1 MLYILILFI
10 SCLLLTFSYTHVDK
24 WLIQHTPRYSS
35 SNKQVYIVKNIVKS
49 MYLCLLAVSAPFLI
63 TTWDNH
69 IIRIFAALYVSNDL
83 MGMIVCPNLPTS
95 TRIHH
100 MTSVLF
106 LMAAFMTDFTTNHVA
121 QMLFY
126 YTYASSMAFAVNAYL
141 GLRLC
146 YDKNDH
152 PKWLQ
157 YLKHIA
163 KYTYLFICIGN
174 WCHQMYLMEWVY
186 EESIYCF
193 MISLIIMDDIIL
205 LRWLFKN

>member
-1 MLYILILFI
+1 MLYIVVLFI
-10 SCLLLTFSYTHVDK
+10 SCIFLTFSYSYVDK
-24 WLIQHTPRYSS
+24 LLQQHTPRYSS
-35 SNKQVYIVKNIVKS
+35 SDKQVYIVKNVVKS
-49 MYLCLLAVSAPFLI
+49 IYLFILAVSAPL
-63 TTWDNH
+63 
-69 IIRIFAALYVSNDL
+69 IIRTWENHMIKIFAALYVSNDL

-106 LMAAFMTDFTTNHVA
+106 LMAAFMVDFTTNHIA

-126 YTYASSMAFAVNAYL
+126 YTYASALAFTVNAYL

-146 YDKNDH
+146 YERDNH
-152 PKWLQ
+152 PKWLRN
-157 YLKHIA
+157 LKHIA
-163 KYTYLFICIGN
+163 KYSYLFICIGN

-193 MISLIIMDDIIL
+193 MISLIIIDDILL

>member
-1 MLYILILFI
+1 MLYILILFL
-10 SCLLLTFSYTHVDK
+10 SCIFLTFSYTRVDN
-24 WLIQHTPRYSS
+24 LLLFHTPKYSS

-49 MYLCLLAVSAPFLI
+49 IYLCMLAVSAPFVI

-69 IIRIFAALYVSNDL
+69 VIKIFAALYVSNDL

-106 LMAAFMTDFTTNHVA
+106 LMAAFMVDFTTNHIA

-126 YTYASSMAFAVNAYL
+126 YTYASSLAFTVNAYL

-146 YDKNDH
+146 YEKEDH

-157 YLKHIA
+157 HLRYIA
-163 KYTYLFICIGN
+163 KYTYLLICIGN

-186 EESIYCF
+186 EESVYCF